1 MRGGKVDSRQASAP
15 PDPRRRPD
23 LCRERPPPPPF
34 QAPPPA
40 PPNRQQ
46 PDSVQLRHRPG
57 SDALLMAG
65 ACGAAR
71 RLGAGGPRRWRARQS
86 GRVGAW
92 VGGRWGGDGMSL
104 RRLAVVGPSSV
115 AGIARQRG
123 PHAIAG
129 GPIRVAAEDRP
140 ARFPSGFRGRHDRLQ
155 RRPRPSRRWRRA
167 VCVSRGLLR
176 PRPSRRWPSCASS
189 RVAPPSAP
197 TARRP
202 PASGPGCWPGPD

>member
-65 ACGAAR
+65 ACGPSWRRRAAAVASAAIGR
-71 RLGAGGPRRWRARQS
+71 GG
-86 GRVGAW
+86 W
-92 VGGRWGGDGMSL
+92 VGVGPDKGRGEGGWGGDGISL
-104 RRLAVVGPSSV
+104 RRLVAVGPSSV
-115 AGIARQRG
+115 AGTARQRG
-123 PHAIAG
+123 PPAIAG
-129 GPIRVAAEDRP
+129 GPTRVAAEDRP
-140 ARFPSGFRGRHDRLQ
+140 AQSP
-155 RRPRPSRRWRRA
+155 PP
-167 VCVSRGLLR
+167 
-176 PRPSRRWPSCASS
+176 PPS
-189 RVAPPSAP
+189 RVALSACRGGGGP
-197 TARRP
+197 QRASP
-202 PASGPGCWPGPD
+202 VAPAG